1 MNVSNHKIVEMH
13 KIAAHAHLAAAEQ
26 HGKGDHLSGHE
37 AARIA
42 MEHSTKAFEIA
53 LVARRYSEK
62 RGRRSATGPLAW
74 PARALKSASIAYAIQ
89 S

>member
-1 MNVSNHKIVEMH
+1 MNDSNHKIVELH

-37 AARIA
+37 ASRIA

-53 LVARRYSEK
+53 QAARRDSERRAK
-62 RGRRSATGPLAW
+62 RM
-74 PARALKSASIAYAIQ
+74 AI
-89 S
+89 